1 VRPVVWLPR
10 SVRLSV
16 EGRSIARCPDW
27 RRRRKRRWGSREGA
41 GAIAPVE
48 NLHSTA
54 TSAETVRPVELCM
67 KSMRNTTG
75 LGSGA
80 GVVVL
85 CRFSVTLSAQS
96 RGFGAGAAQTTL
108 RRPATS
114 PHPPSFP
121 APFPEPIAS
130 RRSRG
135 RGPRVRRPSPEP
147 SATDPPTHRPP
158 APTPLLRGPRGPGR
172 ALASERP
179 STCCLRASPG
189 CR

>member
-48 NLHSTA
+48 NLHSTT

-80 GVVVL
+80 GVVVS
-85 CRFSVTLSAQS
+85 CRFPVTLSAQS
-96 RGFGAGAAQTTL
+96 PGFWPGRRSTTGSGDPPKPSPTLPPCCRLPSRSPAGGAAGGD
-108 RRPATS
+108 RESAAPA
-114 PHPPSFP
+114 
-121 APFPEPIAS
+121 
-130 RRSRG
+130 RSR
-135 RGPRVRRPSPEP
+135 
-147 SATDPPTHRPP
+147 APPTHRPP

-179 STCCLRASPG
+179 STYCLRASPG